1 MAASDVSDEETDT
14 DSHIFMILSFLF
26 FSCVASPMPMS
37 PLQNNELLEIR
48 HEFSVQTSANCF
60 ACAMNLVGTVESADC
75 VRETRDSQVVLSTSL
90 SKEEKEKKRFVLI
103 K

>member
-1 MAASDVSDEETDT
+1 MAASDVSDEETDCT
-14 DSHIFMILSFLF
+14 PIRIVTYIYDSLVSF

-48 HEFSVQTSANCF
+48 HEFSVQTSANGF

-75 VRETRDSQVVLSTSL
+75 VRETRDSQVV
-90 SKEEKEKKRFVLI
+90 
-103 K
+103 